1 MAETF
6 GDRMKRLRN
15 ERGLS
20 RYAVSK
26 ATGLSQPMLTK
37 VERYTSGNKVHGLTL
52 RRLAKLYGVSIEYLL
67 GPEDDKEDEEHAA

>member
-6 GDRMKRLRN
+6 GDRMKRLRT

-26 ATGLSQPMLTK
+26 ATGLSQPMLGK
-37 VERYTSGNKVHGLTL
+37 VERYPSGNHVHGLTL

-67 GPEDDKEDEEHAA
+67 GPEDDDDDAHAA